1 MFKKL
6 AIIILVLFCLVLV
19 PCFSQGDEY
28 WSHTP
33 IPNSKWYSDPG
44 IMDFGGRESY
54 VYLPQEAEDKAG
66 EKEQV
71 KEAEQ
76 VKTWILP
83 SYMLENLKFMQDEF
97 TRKFEAKLN
106 SYKSELISRFEEFK
120 DMPEDVILI
129 DLEKGIFIERDE
141 YTRLLKEQQLK
152 QQQALQAEAE
162 KKKPEESKK

>member
-6 AIIILVLFCLVLV
+6 AIITLVLFCLVLV
-19 PCFSQGDEY
+19 PCSSVEVD
-28 WSHTP
+28 
-33 IPNSKWYSDPG
+33 KK
-44 IMDFGGRESY
+44 
-54 VYLPQEAEDKAG
+54 AEDKV
-66 EKEQV
+66 E
-71 KEAEQ
+71 
-76 VKTWILP
+76 VKTWVLP
-83 SYMLENLKFMQDEF
+83 DYMLENLKFMQDEF

-106 SYKSELISRFEEFK
+106 SYKSELRTRFKEYK

-162 KKKPEESKK
+162 KKRPEESKK

>member
-6 AIIILVLFCLVLV
+6 AIITLVLFFLVLV
-19 PCFSQGDEY
+19 PCSSVEVD
-28 WSHTP
+28 
-33 IPNSKWYSDPG
+33 KK
-44 IMDFGGRESY
+44 
-54 VYLPQEAEDKAG
+54 AEDKV
-66 EKEQV
+66 E
-71 KEAEQ
+71 
-76 VKTWILP
+76 VKTWVLP
-83 SYMLENLKFMQDEF
+83 DYMLENLKFMQDEF

-106 SYKSELISRFEEFK
+106 SYKSELRTRFKEYK

-162 KKKPEESKK
+162 KKRPEESKK